1 MTRFIN
7 MELAAKIAAA
17 LCLMTFIGTPHAF
30 AGSHEPH
37 EAKTQTAYVPH
48 KSPVLAFVASA
59 VITGAG
65 QAYNGEWK
73 KGAIQFT
80 GSVAGAVMVLSA
92 VGDDE
97 TLDEEDNETLVAI
110 GALLWIGSGVWS
122 MIDAPISAN
131 RINREAQSAHLFQ
144 MDAGPFI
151 VEADPVV
158 RRNGMGGALTLR
170 F

>member
-7 MELAAKIAAA
+7 MALAAKVAAA

-30 AGSHEPH
+30 AGNH
-37 EAKTQTAYVPH
+37 EAHETETQVKYVSH
-48 KSPVLAFVASA
+48 KSPVLAFVASF

-65 QAYNGEWK
+65 QVYNGEWK
-73 KGAIQFT
+73 KGAVQFVGAT
-80 GSVAGAVMVLSA
+80 AGAVMVLSA
-92 VGDDE
+92 VGEDE
-97 TLDEEDNETLVAI
+97 TLDEDDNATLAGI
-110 GALLWIGSGVWS
+110 GALVWVGSAVWS
-122 MIDAPISAN
+122 LIDAPISAN

-151 VEADPVV
+151 VGADPVV